1 MDNHKFV
8 DKSKGGI
15 VLERLVGP
23 GGLRAPP
30 EVALPCIGGHCY
42 YQLSVFFF
50 SLSLVFTSFAFDPL
64 RGNSGVFS
72 SFDSQRSFMA
82 AWATPSPWSIIIC
95 CFPSFK
101 VG

>member
-15 VLERLVGP
+15 VLERLIGP

-50 SLSLVFTSFAFDPL
+50 FLSLVSPSFASDPL
-64 RGNSGVFS
+64 RGNSRVRRYIQKKIFVFGNIN
-72 SFDSQRSFMA
+72 SFTKKS
-82 AWATPSPWSIIIC
+82 
-95 CFPSFK
+95 
-101 VG
+101 